1 MAPNRTPPQAAW
13 ILLLV
18 VMVPQLGLTLAN
30 PSNTAIAGELGTS
43 VAAVEATLTVYMI
56 GYAVSVP
63 ETNMLTA

>member
-43 VAAVEATLTVYMI
+43 VAAVEATLTVYMV
-56 GYAVSVP
+56 GYLS
-63 ETNMLTA
+63 LIHI